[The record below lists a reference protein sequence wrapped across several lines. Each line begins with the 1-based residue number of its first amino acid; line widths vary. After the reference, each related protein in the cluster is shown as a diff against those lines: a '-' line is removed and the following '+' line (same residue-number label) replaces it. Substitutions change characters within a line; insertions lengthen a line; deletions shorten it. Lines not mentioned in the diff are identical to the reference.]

1 MITQGKWLI
10 SSGVLV
16 CDEKVRI
23 IANCMPLSMPGF
35 DIPMEEAIDNA
46 RLIAAAP
53 DLLEACKKIL
63 ENMEQPAVLAQGDW
77 QTGMFCGLEDRGITD
92 RYDACMYGHEYALE
106 KVWEW
111 VISGLDEAIAL
122 AEKEQ

>member
-1 MITQGKWLI
+1 
-10 SSGVLV
+10 
-16 CDEKVRI
+16 
-23 IANCMPLSMPGF
+23 MPGF
-35 DIPMEEAIDNA
+35 DIPMEEAIDNV

-53 DLLEACKKIL
+53 ALLEACKKIL